1 MCGGLEMVVEVI
13 LCFRFSRNI
22 HFPILHQLS
31 NIRPQELKRPCFR
44 HPLPRILPL
53 HGLGY
58 YVCNRH
64 RRVPFVLLVCT
75 LFVLFSEVRLKKSL
89 GLEELQVNKSTIEE
103 AVGGYRKTFY
113 FTFNVIL

>member
-1 MCGGLEMVVEVI
+1 MVVEVI
-13 LCFRFSRNI
+13 LCFWFSRDI
-22 HFPILHQLS
+22 HFPVLHQLS

-64 RRVPFVLLVCT
+64 CRVPFVFLVCT
-75 LFVLFSEVRLKKSL
+75 LFVLFSEARLRKPL
-89 GLEELQVNKSTIEE
+89 GLEELQVNKSNIEE
-103 AVGGYRKTFY
+103 AVGGFRKNILFY
-113 FTFNVIL
+113 F